1 MWRVSSLRSD
11 VIFHRTWAP
20 NVEKAPKSLPTLRFG
35 AFEVDFQAGELRRSG
50 VRVRVQDQPFQVLT
64 ALLER
69 PGQVITRD
77 ELRRK
82 IWSTGTFVDFDQ
94 GLNKAMN
101 RLREALGDPANIP
114 KFIET
119 LPRRGYRFIARV
131 ERKIN
136 SIVILPLENL
146 SGDPAREYWAEGLTD
161 ELITRVA
168 QIVDLRVISRTSAMR
183 FKHSPKAPSELGR
196 ELGVD
201 AMVEGSVVLSD
212 RRVRI
217 RIQLVDLST
226 DQHLWA
232 DSFERELG
240 DVVTLQVEIAQAIAR
255 QIRALLAPEEKARVA
270 RKGSVNP
277 EAYDAYLRGRF
288 FWAKRTEEG
297 VEKSFGCFTEAISL
311 DPTYSAAYAGLADSH
326 LMLGIFG
333 IRSPH
338 DYCPK
343 ARAAAERAL
352 QLDETIAE
360 AHNSLAAVRHLYDW
374 NWPGA
379 EQEFRRALELNP
391 NYAVAHQW
399 YASLLSGLGRH
410 EEALTEV
417 LWARELDPLSLVINA
432 FVGFIHMRARRYDQ
446 AIEVCAKA
454 VELDPTNPFG
464 HWILARSLDARDQ
477 LREALAQSGEAV
489 RLSGNRSPYSAHL
502 GYAYA
507 KVDDSQRAC
516 EVLDHLRERSR
527 TEYVSPYHFVL
538 IYTGLGESDLAFEWL
553 EKAFEERTARL
564 TGELSERVFDRFRSD
579 PRFQHLVR
587 RIGLQL

>member
-1 MWRVSSLRSD
+1 MWRVSFLRSD

-69 PGQVITRD
+69 PGQLITRD
-77 ELRRK
+77 ELRRR
-82 IWSTGTFVDFDQ
+82 IWSTDTFVDFDQ

-101 RLREALGDPANIP
+101 RLREP
-114 KFIET
+114 
-119 LPRRGYRFIARV
+119 
-131 ERKIN
+131 
-136 SIVILPLENL
+136 
-146 SGDPAREYWAEGLTD
+146 
-161 ELITRVA
+161 
-168 QIVDLRVISRTSAMR
+168 SAT
-183 FKHSPKAPSELGR
+183 P
-196 ELGVD
+196 
-201 AMVEGSVVLSD
+201 
-212 RRVRI
+212 
-217 RIQLVDLST
+217 
-226 DQHLWA
+226 
-232 DSFERELG
+232 
-240 DVVTLQVEIAQAIAR
+240 
-255 QIRALLAPEEKARVA
+255 
-270 RKGSVNP
+270 
-277 EAYDAYLRGRF
+277 
-288 FWAKRTEEG
+288 
-297 VEKSFGCFTEAISL
+297 
-311 DPTYSAAYAGLADSH
+311 GLADSH

-333 IRSPH
+333 MRPPH
-338 DYCPK
+338 DYCSK

-352 QLDETIAE
+352 HLDETIAE

-399 YASLLSGLGRH
+399 YASLLGGLGRH

-417 LWARELDPLSLVINA
+417 LLWARELDPLSLVINA
-432 FVGFIHMRARRYDQ
+432 FVGFVHMRARRYDQ

-464 HWILARSLDARDQ
+464 HWILARSLDARHQ

-507 KVDDSQRAC
+507 KVGDSQRAC

-527 TEYVSPYHFVL
+527 TEYVSSYHFAL

-564 TGELSERVFDRFRSD
+564 TGELSERVFDRLRSD
-579 PRFQHLVR
+579 SRFRDLVR
-587 RIGLQL
+587 RIGLPL